1 MQTNGRKKPRIVVAG
16 AGIAGSLVLSGLRE
30 RADCELIGLERVE
43 AHEHGEAGTG
53 LNIGPN
59 AIKALRAFLPREAEA
74 IVSNSLPW
82 AVYGR
87 PGSYAVVPVKSPF
100 DQVHLASGFDWVELG
115 ENPVFGGRREPGNS
129 PD

>member
-1 MQTNGRKKPRIVVAG
+1 LQTSNGRKKPRIVVAG

-30 RADCELIGLERVE
+30 RHDCELIGLERVE

-59 AIKALRAFLPREAEA
+59 AIKALRAFLPREAET

-82 AVYGR
+82 ARWDV
-87 PGSYAVVPVKSPF
+87 
-100 DQVHLASGFDWVELG
+100 
-115 ENPVFGGRREPGNS
+115 
-129 PD
+129 